1 MDQHSHSKLSLF
13 LMELIM
19 AIMFFSLAAAVCV
32 RLFVGAHSM
41 SEQTKD
47 LNNATIWCQNLA
59 EAFTG
64 QNGDLVR
71 IGELFPG
78 SYIASSADGDGCEGT
93 LILFFDKDWERFSEV
108 PSGAYYE
115 AILEIKK
122 SDADDVYSDVNTY
135 GVSLE
140 GKAAMGKIAVIYS
153 GADTEIIPSIPEDE
167 KIIILSDAV
176 DVYLG
181 KEEP

>member
-1 MDQHSHSKLSLF
+1 
-13 LMELIM
+13 MELIV

-32 RLFVGAHSM
+32 RLFVGAHTL
-41 SEQTKD
+41 SERTKD
-47 LNNATIWCQNLA
+47 INNATIWCQNLA

-64 QNGDLVR
+64 QNGDPNK
-71 IGELFPG
+71 IAGLFPG
-78 SYIASSADGDGCEGT
+78 SYSAADADGDGSEGT
-93 LILFFDKDWERFSEV
+93 LILFFDQNWERLTEV

-122 SDADDVYSDVNTY
+122 KDAGDVYRDVNTY

-140 GKAAMGKIAVIYS
+140 GKAMTGQIAVIYS
-153 GADTEIIPSIPEDE
+153 GANTEIISEIPKDE
-167 KIIILSDAV
+167 KAIILSNAV